1 MKVLF
6 ISDIHA
12 NYGALKTIENQII
25 NSDLTVCLGDI
36 VGYHCHVNEVIE
48 ILRKHDVMCIIG
60 NHDYYLINGLSG
72 ISKKINESVSF
83 GLNIAERLITKD
95 NLDWLKKLPLNMG
108 LMLDGI
114 SVLCC
119 HGSPWNPVHEYI
131 YEDSKKIQDLKKFNY
146 DFIALG
152 HTHRQFK
159 AEGTPI
165 VFNPGSVGQAR
176 DYEGVVCTAVLDTE
190 KITLEFSQ
198 FEYDFEKEIKYSI
211 MFGAKEWIYK
221 HFKTRLQNNVTNTL

>member
-12 NYGALKTIENQII
+12 NYSALKTIENQII
-25 NSDLTVCLGDI
+25 DSDLTICLGDI

-48 ILRKHDVMCIIG
+48 IIRKHDVKCILG
-60 NHDYYLINGLSG
+60 NHDFYLLNGIGG
-72 ISKKINESVSF
+72 ITKKINESVRF

-95 NLDWLKKLPLNMG
+95 NLDWLNNLPINFG
-108 LMLDGI
+108 LRLDGT

-131 YEDSKKIQDLKKFNY
+131 YEDSEKIENLKSFNY

-152 HTHRQFK
+152 HTHRQYNVGD
-159 AEGTPI
+159 APVI
-165 VFNPGSVGQAR
+165 FNPGSVGQAR
-176 DYEGVVCTAVLDTE
+176 DFEGIVCTAELDTANN
-190 KITLEFSQ
+190 KLEFRQ
-198 FEYDFEKEIKYSI
+198 FDYDFKAEIEYSLKY
-211 MFGAKEWIYK
+211 GAKEWIYK
-221 HFKTRLQNNVTNTL
+221 HFKSRL